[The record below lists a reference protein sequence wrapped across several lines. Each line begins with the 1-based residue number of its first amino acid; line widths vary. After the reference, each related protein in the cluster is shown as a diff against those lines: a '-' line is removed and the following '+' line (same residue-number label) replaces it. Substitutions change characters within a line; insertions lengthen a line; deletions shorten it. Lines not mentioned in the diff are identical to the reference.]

1 METEVVP
8 KLVNPENFKI
18 KEIKLKESLPL
29 PKGPKKLN
37 LNKILLILFI
47 IFTIFF
53 LYNCKYGE
61 SIENMPVPYSIAY
74 NLK

>member
-18 KEIKLKESLPL
+18 KEILPL
-29 PKGPKKLN
+29 PKIPKGPKKLN
-37 LNKILLILFI
+37 LNKILFILFI
-47 IFTIFF
+47 IFTVFF

-61 SIENMPVPYSIAY
+61 SMENMPVPYSIAY